1 MLDQSRESEKQI
13 LSLKK
18 DIEHLQYIITKVE
31 KESELIKKYFNTKNS
46 ERFEEIKTI
55 HKRIDQHLQTDLD
68 FHENVRKKISERFEI
83 INDRIRQLD
92 RWKWAT
98 WGALIIIGSLVGY
111 FIPVPRLVG
120 LFN

>member
-18 DIEHLQYIITKVE
+18 DIEHLQYIITTVE
-31 KESELIKKYFNTKNS
+31 KESEFIKKHFTTKNS
-46 ERFEEIKTI
+46 ERLDEIKTI

-68 FHENVRKKISERFEI
+68 FHENVRKKISDRFQI
-83 INDRIRQLD
+83 FDDRIRQLD

-98 WGALIIIGSLVGY
+98 WGALIVIGALCGY
-111 FIPVPRLVG
+111 YVPFTLP
-120 LFN
+120 FK

>member
-31 KESELIKKYFNTKNS
+31 KESELIKKYFTTKNS

-55 HKRIDQHLQTDLD
+55 HKGIDQHLQTDLD
-68 FHENVRKKISERFEI
+68 FHENVRKKISDRFEI
-83 INDRIRQLD
+83 INDRIRHLD

-111 FIPVPRLVG
+111 FFPVPRLVG

>member
-13 LSLKK
+13 LSLTK
-18 DIEHLQYIITKVE
+18 DVEHLQYIITKVE
-31 KESELIKKYFNTKNS
+31 KESEFIKKHFTTKNS
-46 ERFEEIKTI
+46 ERLDEIKTI

-68 FHENVRKKISERFEI
+68 FHENVRKKISEQFEI

>member
-1 MLDQSRESEKQI
+1 MSDQSRESEKQI
-13 LSLKK
+13 LTVQK
-18 DIEHLQYIITKVE
+18 DVEHLQYIIKELE
-31 KESELIKKYFNTKNS
+31 KECKFVKDHFTKKNG
-46 ERFEEIKTI
+46 ERLDDVKTI
-55 HKRIDQHLQTDLD
+55 HGRIDQHLQTDLD
-68 FHENVRKKISERFEI
+68 FHENVRKKISEQFEI

>member
-31 KESELIKKYFNTKNS
+31 KESEFIKKHFTTKNS
-46 ERFEEIKTI
+46 ERLDEIKTI

-68 FHENVRKKISERFEI
+68 FHENVRKKISERFEVF
-83 INDRIRQLD
+83 NDRIRQLD

>member
-31 KESELIKKYFNTKNS
+31 KESELIKKYFTTKNS

-55 HKRIDQHLQTDLD
+55 HKRIDQHL
-68 FHENVRKKISERFEI
+68 
-83 INDRIRQLD
+83 
-92 RWKWAT
+92 
-98 WGALIIIGSLVGY
+98 
-111 FIPVPRLVG
+111 
-120 LFN
+120 